1 MLALVT
7 TVASQAAL
15 ITALLYYFGWVRT
28 RATFDYF
35 GVDVSLLGFS
45 TTDYVLR
52 SLNSALRPLLVAGLV
67 AVAALAARRP
77 LLGLVDGLARNRTRR
92 LRIITALAVLAVVL
106 SLVVI
111 NGLSDLDTARYTRGY
126 PLPLAVLGVAASVA
140 VARHLYLP
148 GTDARS
154 AGGAPEAPAR
164 IWALTLATLALAGAV
179 WGIALYAHQLGEQ
192 RAVQLAGQL
201 RRDAQVLLYSA
212 DRLAIDGPGVVVDTL
227 TQDGS
232 RYAYRY
238 SGLRLLI
245 RSDGRYLFVPA
256 GWRKGVDRVFVIDAE
271 QSVRIDVI
279 AR

>member
-1 MLALVT
+1 MLALIT

-67 AVAALAARRP
+67 VVAALAARRP

-92 LRIITALAVLAVVL
+92 LRIIAVLTIVAVSLSMVVL
-106 SLVVI
+106 

-126 PLPLAVLGVAASVA
+126 PLPSAVLGVAASVA
-140 VARHLYLP
+140 VARHLCVP
-148 GTDARS
+148 GTDARP
-154 AGGAPEAPAR
+154 AGGGQEAHAR

-201 RRDAQVLLYSA
+201 RRDAQVLLYSV

-256 GWRKGVDRVFVIDAE
+256 GWRKGVDSVFVIDAE

-279 AR
+279 AQ

>member
-1 MLALVT
+1 MLTLIT

-28 RATFDYF
+28 RATFDFF

-77 LLGLVDGLARNRTRR
+77 VLDLVDGFARDRTRR
-92 LRIITALAVLAVVL
+92 LRIIAFLTIVAVAL
-106 SLVVI
+106 SMVVI
-111 NGLSDLDTARYTRGY
+111 NGLSDFETARYTRGY
-126 PLPLAVLGVAASVA
+126 PLPVAVLGVAASVA
-140 VARHLYLP
+140 VARHLCVA
-148 GTDARS
+148 GTSARS
-154 AGGAPEAPAR
+154 AGAAPEAPVR
-164 IWALTLATLALAGAV
+164 IWALTLATLTLAGTV

-201 RRDAQVLLYSA
+201 RTDAQVVLYSA

-256 GWRKGVDRVFVIDAE
+256 GWRKGADRVFVIDAE
-271 QSVRIDVI
+271 GSVRIDVI
-279 AR
+279 AH